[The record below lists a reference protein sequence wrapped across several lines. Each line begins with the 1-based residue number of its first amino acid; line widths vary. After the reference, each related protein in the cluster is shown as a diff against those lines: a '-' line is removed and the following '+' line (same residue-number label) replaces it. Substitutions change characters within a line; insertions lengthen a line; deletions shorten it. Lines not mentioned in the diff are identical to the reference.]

1 MKKFW
6 SYPLVEFSSAFDADV
21 VKIIDNEYLSRNN
34 CLSDEDALKKILE
47 VKHEMEKY
55 NRAVICL
62 DLDKISGIRLEESSL
77 QGEMEAAT
85 KIALTNGKE
94 SSISYSYQYERPQTY
109 WGLLQMFESLS
120 DDKVK

>member
-1 MKKFW
+1 MKKNW
-6 SYPLVEFSSAFDADV
+6 TYPLVEFSSAFDADV

-47 VKHEMEKY
+47 DKHEMEKY

-77 QGEMEAAT
+77 QGKMEAAT
-85 KIALTNGKE
+85 KIALTNGNQ
-94 SSISYSYQYERPQTY
+94 SSVSYSYQYERP
-109 WGLLQMFESLS
+109 
-120 DDKVK
+120 